1 MYRDD
6 ESARGARA
14 DALITEIAELERQRV
29 TRAEQ
34 DQRLETARQELAAM
48 QASPGPTP
56 PPRPPGLLTHLLV
69 FGVAA
74 AATFA
79 GYALLVQ

>member
-34 DQRLETARQELAAM
+34 DQRLETAELKRIRRLRHF
-48 QASPGPTP
+48 PD
-56 PPRPPGLLTHLLV
+56 RCVFRHLCK
-69 FGVAA
+69 GTDMIRRS
-74 AATFA
+74 AATSPDNIDKA
-79 GYALLVQ
+79 VL